1 MPPTKGSKEAKDFME
16 KVRKAKKTRNRNEL
30 KKFTD
35 GSKLS
40 TEGINIS
47 NDKVQILIDIIMELQ
62 KDIDYILMEH
72 EKMKKSK
79 K

>member
-47 NDKVQILIDIIMELQ
+47 NDKFQILIDIIMELQ
-62 KDIDYILMEH
+62 KDIVSRLCREMF
-72 EKMKKSK
+72 S
-79 K
+79 